1 MVDQANQTWALSSGI
16 EGRLRI
22 PLVVG
27 MGGARFFDDVVTS
40 LKLELQATIDAGT
53 NH

>member
-1 MVDQANQTWALSSGI
+1 MKVSNLSGS
-16 EGRLRI
+16 
-22 PLVVG
+22 LVKLYSVPP
-27 MGGARFFDDVVTS
+27 FFDDVVTS